1 MDNGLKC
8 DATISGVSGMGGKGT
23 AGGEPLA
30 NEDNIDGTS
39 SDGSNIGPDC
49 GESEGCGGSG
59 AMDSMSCPPWNFII
73 SIVGDRDPLLK
84 ILAFLM

>member
-1 MDNGLKC
+1 MKC

-49 GESEGCGGSG
+49 ANPKVAAEVEQWILCLVHPG
-59 AMDSMSCPPWNFII
+59 I
-73 SIVGDRDPLLK
+73 LLLVSLEIE
-84 ILAFLM
+84 ILS